1 MWPTN
6 KGTILKTL
14 SLRAVRIAVAALGVL
29 VMGNSM
35 AQGATEA
42 SLYKKLPGK
51 CRIGNSFGLGG
62 PGFLPQAT
70 DRSVSVLNSA
80 SFTSQGGNGN
90 TTGGNSST
98 GCGLPASATA
108 VVISTSVVPR
118 GQAGTL
124 KVFEAGKAAADG
136 NSVAFN
142 TIDATTNDMIV
153 PLRSPDTGTEIT
165 LNSSRPV
172 DYILDVVGYFVP
184 GPLAGSS
191 SGLDATTVNSGQ
203 TVVVSHTINTTG
215 PGFLVTNASATVVM
229 FSPVVVGHEAQCGLS
244 LGTSIESAFSH
255 YVSAQTTSTS
265 VSSISA
271 TRHFSVASA
280 GNRTVNFVCGR
291 GSGTPNLTI
300 VRPQLSVLFVPL

>member
-1 MWPTN
+1 MRTRLLHAIRN
-6 KGTILKTL
+6 
-14 SLRAVRIAVAALGVL
+14 AVRISVAALGVL
-29 VMGNSM
+29 VLGNSM

-51 CRIGNSFGLGG
+51 CRVGSSFGAGG

-70 DRSVSVLNSA
+70 DRNVSVLNSA

-98 GCGLPASATA
+98 GCGLPANAMA

-124 KVFEAGKAAADG
+124 KVFEAGKALADG

-142 TIDATTNDMIV
+142 TTDATTNDMIV
-153 PLRSPDTGTEIT
+153 PLRSPDIGADIT

-172 DYILDVVGYFVP
+172 DYVLDVVGYFVP

-191 SGLDATTVNSGQ
+191 SGLLSTSVGSSQ
-203 TVVVSHTINTTG
+203 TVVVSHTINVTG
-215 PGFLVTNASATVVM
+215 PGFLVTNAAATVVM
-229 FSPVVVGHEAQCGLS
+229 FSPAVVGDQAVCGLT
-244 LGTSIESAFSH
+244 LGFFIEPDFSH
-255 YVSAQTTSTS
+255 FVSAQTTSTS

-271 TRHFSVASA
+271 TRHFGVATA

-291 GSGTPNLTI
+291 GNGTPNLDI
-300 VRPQLSVLFVPL
+300 FRPQLSVLFVPL